1 MRLREFGIERRRKIW
16 LWVFFPIFVVVMLEN
31 ELMYGVPFE
40 MSEEA
45 MSKDF
50 IVPLGKAKIERQGKQ
65 IKQFLLTYIQL
76 CSFLQC

>member
-1 MRLREFGIERRRKIW
+1 
-16 LWVFFPIFVVVMLEN
+16 MLEN

-76 CSFLQC
+76 CSFLQLVGWRHKFMYVTLK

>member
-1 MRLREFGIERRRKIW
+1 MW
-16 LWVFFPIFVVVMLEN
+16 LWFFFPIFVVVMLEN